1 MPMTVRRVL
10 ALRILALS
18 LVSVPALAQTKWDMP
33 TPYSDG
39 EFHTRNVK
47 QFAEEVKKN
56 TGGALDI
63 NVHSNGSLIK
73 HPDILRA
80 VSTGQV
86 NVAEFLLGQF
96 GNEDPV
102 FAADNVPFV
111 APGYDN
117 AFKFYQAQKPV
128 LEKKLQGRGMKL
140 LYSVAWPG
148 QGIYTK
154 DPVKA
159 AGDFKGLK
167 MRTYSPLTSRLAELL
182 GAAPTI
188 AQVPDVPQMF
198 ATGAMHAMVT
208 SSATGTSTKAWEFV
222 KNYYKTNAWN
232 PKNVVVVNERS
243 FARLPKAQQDGLMK
257 AAAAAEPR
265 GWDMSRQRERDADEL
280 LAKNGVSVNEPSAE
294 LKSALAKIGDQMAA
308 EWEKSAGADGQAI
321 LKAYKGK

>member
-1 MPMTVRRVL
+1 MYLKALLVASAL
-10 ALRILALS
+10 AAS
-18 LVSVPALAQTKWDMP
+18 YGAHAQTKWDMP

-39 EFHTRNVK
+39 EFHTRNAR
-47 QFAEEVKKN
+47 QFAEDVKKATN
-56 TGGALDI
+56 GAFDI
-63 NVHSNGSLIK
+63 TVHSNGSLIK

-86 NVAEFLLGQF
+86 NIGELLLGQF

-111 APGYDN
+111 APGYD
-117 AFKFYQAQKPV
+117 AAWKFYQAQKPV
-128 LEKKLQGRGMKL
+128 LENKLQGRGMKL

-154 DPVKA
+154 DPVKTVA
-159 AGDFKGLK
+159 DFKGLK

-182 GAAPTI
+182 GCTPVA
-188 AQVPDVPQMF
+188 AQVPDVPQLF
-198 ATGAMHAMVT
+198 ATGGMQTMVT
-208 SSATGTSTKAWEFV
+208 SSATGTATKAWEFV
-222 KNYYKTNAWN
+222 KNYYETNAWN
-232 PKNVVVVNERS
+232 PKNVVVANERA
-243 FARLPKAQQDGLMK
+243 FARLPKDQQDALLK

-265 GWDMSRQRERDADEL
+265 GWELSKQRQREADEL
-280 LAKNGVSVNEPSAE
+280 LTKNGVSVSQPSPE

-321 LKAYKGK
+321 LKAYRGK